1 MGNMAPKKKLEKELG
16 SVMPRSGPPPYRV
29 EVKLDGK
36 IVKGPKRQKRC
47 DAEADLKAMRA
58 RPRSEMAETLKGIA
72 PRATATNRIAQLCPN
87 QAM

>member
-1 MGNMAPKKKLEKELG
+1 MGNMAPKKKPDEELG

-36 IVKGPKRQKRC
+36 MIYGPKRQKRC
-47 DAEADLKAMRA
+47 DAEADLKTMRA
-58 RPRSEMAETLKGIA
+58 RPRSEMAETLKGLA
-72 PRATATNRIAQLCPN
+72 PVSNRPSSVVPQ